1 MKGLNKNG
9 SLITAGGSTPA
20 SSDAMI
26 TGFNVLSAEGV
37 INHGAGTIVIT
48 LPYGTNVTAV
58 APIVT
63 VSAGASVTPGSYQ
76 MVNLSVPVVYTVVN
90 GKTTKQY
97 TVSVVYQRSVADQ
110 LWDKMAEEGNNSVKD
125 HQVSHDPHGLPGGY
139 GSYWDSSK
147 GYNQRG
153 GSSGWGNLGTGWGST
168 GTGRAWNSTRAE
180 WTDVLE

>member
-1 MKGLNKNG
+1 
-9 SLITAGGSTPA
+9 
-20 SSDAMI
+20 MI

-153 GSSGWGNLGTGWGST
+153 SSSGWGSLGTGWGST

-180 WTDVLE
+180 WTDVLD